1 MKKISGASIRR
12 VMTRGLIGL
21 LTLAGVGYI
30 SSAVTQLRCE
40 DAAARSLMNEQMEG
54 KPFFV
59 IMGDEP
65 SDIIFSRVGA
75 KYTLYTAIRN
85 PNPPR
90 GQSQVRR
97 FTWPE
102 GQPVPHVDKGGRT
115 ASVSNARIY
124 LPFLVS
130 VEHAAVYGS
139 LGADGSTSYYFCLF
153 GLPIKVREE
162 ISWVS

>member
-1 MKKISGASIRR
+1 MKKISGACVRR
-12 VMTRGLIGL
+12 VIIRGLIGL
-21 LTLAGVGYI
+21 LAFAGVGYI

-40 DAAARSLMNEQMEG
+40 DAAARSLINGQMEG

-65 SDIIFSRVGA
+65 SYIIFSRVGA

-85 PNPPR
+85 PNPSR
-90 GQSQVRR
+90 GQRQVRR

-102 GQPVPHVDKGGRT
+102 GQPMPHVDKGGRT
-115 ASVSNARIY
+115 ASVSNARIS

-130 VEHAAVYGS
+130 VEHTAVYGS
-139 LGADGSTSYYFCLF
+139 LGADGSTSYYLCLF

-162 ISWVS
+162 TSWVS